1 MCDDES
7 LFEIPTEQIPQTLT
21 YLKISG
27 TNISTVARNSFY
39 ERNIETLSLS
49 NNKIVTLDR
58 YNAVKILIWF

>member
-7 LFEIPTEQIPQTLT
+7 LIEIPTEQIPQTLT

-27 TNISTVARNSFY
+27 TNISTVKENAFY
-39 ERNIETLSLS
+39 EKYIETLSLS

-58 YNAVKILIWF
+58 YNII